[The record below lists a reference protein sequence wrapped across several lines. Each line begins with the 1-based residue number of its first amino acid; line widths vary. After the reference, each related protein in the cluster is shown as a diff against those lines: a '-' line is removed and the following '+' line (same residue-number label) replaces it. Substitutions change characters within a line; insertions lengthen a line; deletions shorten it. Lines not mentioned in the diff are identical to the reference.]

1 MLVRVL
7 LSWTLVS
14 AGTVYPLHAQ
24 EPGQP
29 ATRAEALARERETK
43 AGALSPPEQGPLEGT
58 LIWLENDRL
67 LERIFNPAQGF
78 YPKLGNI
85 TPGSG
90 LAYGLG
96 FRKPELFGG
105 HADFNTFAAGSLD
118 KYWMLDATLTLPHI
132 ANGRVFADVKI
143 QRYNFPEEDF
153 FGLGPDSLRAAE
165 TSYREKGTVVGGGA
179 GLRPVE
185 WFSLSSR
192 IEYRTPRLSDSIEAR
207 LGDLAVDFPDL
218 SGLIEQP
225 DFVRYEVSADLN
237 YRQPQGN
244 PRRGGR
250 YFVSFQRYDDQDFN
264 RYTFSRLEADIQ
276 QYVPF
281 LNDRRVIA
289 LRGFTSLSRADEG
302 QRVPFYLQRTLGGPD
317 DLRGFRRFR
326 FRDENILLLQA
337 EYRWEIFTAM
347 DGAIFY
353 DAGMVAPTRRTLSLS
368 ELESDYGIGFRFGT
382 INGIFLRIE
391 GAFGSSGGKHLVIRY
406 AHVF

>member
-1 MLVRVL
+1 VSPLV
-7 LSWTLVS
+7 
-14 AGTVYPLHAQ
+14 AQ

-29 ATRAEALARERETK
+29 TTRAEALARERETK
-43 AGALSPPEQGPLEGT
+43 AAALSPPEHSRLERT

-67 LERIFNPAQGF
+67 LERILNPAQGF

-90 LAYGLG
+90 LAFGIA
-96 FRKPELFGG
+96 FRQPAVLGG

-118 KYWMLDATLTLPHI
+118 KYWMLDATLAFPRL
-132 ANGRVFADVKI
+132 ADGAVFADVKI

-153 FGLGPDSLRAAE
+153 FGLGPDSRRDAE
-165 TSYREKGTVVGGGA
+165 ASYREKGTVVGGGA
-179 GLRPVE
+179 GVRPTD
-185 WFSLSSR
+185 WFSLSGR
-192 IEYRTPRLSDSIEAR
+192 VNYRTPRLSDSAEVRI
-207 LGDLAVDFPDL
+207 GDLGLDFPGL
-218 SGLIEQP
+218 SGLVEQP

-250 YFVSFQRYDDQDFN
+250 YFIAFQRYDDQDFN
-264 RYTFSRLEADIQ
+264 RYTFNRLEADIQ

-289 LRGFTSLSRADEG
+289 LRGFTSLSKADEG
-302 QRVPFYLQRTLGGPD
+302 QQVPFYLQRTLGGPD

-326 FRDENILLLQA
+326 FRDENVLLLQA

-353 DAGMVAPTRRTLSLS
+353 DAGMVAPTRRALSLGD
-368 ELESDYGIGFRFGT
+368 LESDYGIGFRFGT
-382 INGIFLRIE
+382 INGVFLRVE

-406 AHVF
+406 GHVF